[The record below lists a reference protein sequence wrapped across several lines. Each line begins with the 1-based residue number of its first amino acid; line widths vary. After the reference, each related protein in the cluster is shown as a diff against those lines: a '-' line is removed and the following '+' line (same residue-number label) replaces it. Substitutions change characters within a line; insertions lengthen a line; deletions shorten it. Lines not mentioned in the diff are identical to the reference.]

1 MRVAHPYTARV
12 AASGGRQG
20 RISRLRVDDL
30 GVFVAGSGDFP
41 VNVNFGDQRVFSFW
55 TERDTVSRGSER
67 FFAWPNQLKR
77 FLNGSVDVAL
87 VSPVDGTTYAQA
99 SAVLGN
105 GEGIVAVVDRSGNP
119 MGLDKS
125 LRLSRL
131 FGSRD
136 ADAMTPLLD
145 AVEEV
150 LEALEKVGVRPF
162 VAYGTL
168 LGAVR
173 DGDFIGHDSDADIG
187 YVSAFESPAD
197 AVRESFDMQ
206 RKLQDMGYAVHRY
219 SGLGLK
225 VLVKEM
231 DGSLRGL
238 DVFGGFQ
245 RDGMLYLMGEV
256 GHPFRDEWLYP
267 RTTAKLAG
275 RDVPVPAVPD
285 RLLEAMYG
293 EHWRVPD
300 PAFKFT
306 TPEST
311 HRRLN
316 GWFRGIKVGF
326 DRRWERR
333 SSGREVATTAPSD
346 FVAWVHAQAPA
357 GATYLDVGCGAG
369 HDAVWLAEQGAEV
382 WGLDFFPADLRAAAR
397 LARTKGVSVRFRW
410 FNLLELRS
418 VMELVA
424 RLSREPAPRVLLAHH
439 LFDAT
444 NAPGRENFLRMARVL
459 TRGSGRACLQMYV
472 GRTERSRRHGL
483 SAVSLDAV
491 AVQVAASGGRV
502 DTLERLS
509 ELEAGF
515 ADGSNEKSIVRMVMS
530 WSR

>member
-1 MRVAHPYTARV
+1 MVARD
-12 AASGGRQG
+12 GRQG
-20 RISRLRVDDL
+20 RIERLRADDSGL
-30 GVFVAGSGDFP
+30 FVAGSGDFP
-41 VNVNFGDQRVFSFW
+41 VNVTFGGQRVFSFW
-55 TERDTVSRGSER
+55 LERDTKARGGER
-67 FFAWPNQLKR
+67 FFAWPGQLRR
-77 FLNGSVDVAL
+77 FLNGSVTVAL
-87 VSPVDGTTYAQA
+87 CSPVDGEEWA
-99 SAVLGN
+99 STDVVLGT
-105 GEGIVAVVDRSGNP
+105 GEGTIAVVDRHGNP
-119 MGLDKS
+119 LGLDKS
-125 LRLSRL
+125 MRMSRL

-145 AVEEV
+145 ALEEV

-187 YVSAFESPAD
+187 YVSAFESPAE
-197 AVRESFDMQ
+197 AVRESFDLQ
-206 RKLQDMGYAVHRY
+206 RKLQDMGYPVHRY

-225 VLVKEM
+225 VLVKEN
-231 DGSLRGL
+231 DGGLRGL

-267 RTTAKLAG
+267 RTTAPLAG
-275 RDVPVPAVPD
+275 RDVPVPAEPD

-333 SSGREVATTAPSD
+333 SSGREVAATEPSA
-346 FVAWVHAQAPA
+346 FVAWAHALAPA
-357 GATYLDVGCGAG
+357 DATYVDVGCGAG
-369 HDAVWLAEQGAEV
+369 HDAVWLAEQGAAA
-382 WGLDFFPADLRAAAR
+382 WGLDFFPADIRTGAR
-397 LARTKGVSVRFRW
+397 MAKGKGVDVRFRW

-444 NAPGRENFLRMARVL
+444 NAPARENFLRMARVL
-459 TRGSGRACLQMYV
+459 TRDSGRAYLQMYV
-472 GRTERSRRHGL
+472 GRTERSRKHGL
-483 SAVSLDAV
+483 TALSLDAV
-491 AVQVAASGGRV
+491 VAQVAASGGRI
-502 DTLERLS
+502 DQLERLS